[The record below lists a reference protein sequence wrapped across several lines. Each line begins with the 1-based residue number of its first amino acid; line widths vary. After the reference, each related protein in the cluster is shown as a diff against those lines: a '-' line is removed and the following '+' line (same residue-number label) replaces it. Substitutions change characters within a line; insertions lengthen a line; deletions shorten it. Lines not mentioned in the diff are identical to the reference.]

1 MYQPA
6 IDNYWIVVDGS
17 SPTWENIEVAEF
29 GEGDESKRVHGAEAI
44 SFPYSKYWW
53 VSRV

>member
-1 MYQPA
+1 MYQPVMV
-6 IDNYWIVVDGS
+6 NYWIVVDGS
-17 SPTWENIEVAEF
+17 SPTFANIEAAEI
-29 GEGDESKRVHGAEAI
+29 GEGDESKRVQGAEVI